1 MRTLSCSPLHGGF
14 GRIYWIEPGEFMTT
28 NPFSAAQ
35 ESRIIQNM
43 NNDHSNAL
51 RQYCGGGPTEMAGI
65 DAEGFDVLKSSRKVR
80 LTFDTPIRNIE
91 DARQALAAIA
101 KCKTSPLT

>member
-1 MRTLSCSPLHGGF
+1 
-14 GRIYWIEPGEFMTT
+14 MTT
-28 NPFSAAQ
+28 NPFSEAQ

>member
-1 MRTLSCSPLHGGF
+1 
-14 GRIYWIEPGEFMTT
+14 
-28 NPFSAAQ
+28 
-35 ESRIIQNM
+35 M

-51 RQYCGGGPTEMAGI
+51 RQYCGGEPTEMAGI
-65 DAEGFDVLKSSRKVR
+65 DAEGFDVLKASGKVR

-101 KCKTSPLT
+101 KCKPSPLT

>member
-1 MRTLSCSPLHGGF
+1 
-14 GRIYWIEPGEFMTT
+14 
-28 NPFSAAQ
+28 
-35 ESRIIQNM
+35 
-43 NNDHSNAL
+43 
-51 RQYCGGGPTEMAGI
+51 MAGI
-65 DAEGFDVLKSSRKVR
+65 DAEGFDVLKSSGKVR